1 MEDPKLNAA
10 TEAQAAEVTAQ
21 EAPATHMAA
30 QEPAVDIAALT
41 AQAKAE
47 ARAEALA
54 YVAEVNE
61 LCHLAGMPDK
71 AAGFVAK
78 AVPVAEIRKTLLTA
92 KAATAEAT
100 AIVSQHEG
108 MAGSPSAESKIDT
121 AAIYSSRNNPKGK

>member
-1 MEDPKLNAA
+1 MKDQNLNAT

-21 EAPATHMAA
+21 EATATPMAA

-41 AQAKAE
+41 AHAKAE

-61 LCHLAGMPDK
+61 LCQLAGMPDK

-100 AIVSQHEG
+100 TIMSQHEG
-108 MAGSPSAESKIDT
+108 MAGSPVEPKIDT
-121 AAIYSSRNNPKGK
+121 TAIYSSRNNPKGK

>member
-1 MEDPKLNAA
+1 MKEPNMTAA

-21 EAPATHMAA
+21 EAPATSMAA

-61 LCHLAGMPDK
+61 LCQLAGMPDK

-100 AIVSQHEG
+100 AIMSQHEG

>member
-1 MEDPKLNAA
+1 M
-10 TEAQAAEVTAQ
+10 
-21 EAPATHMAA
+21 
-30 QEPAVDIAALT
+30 
-41 AQAKAE
+41 
-47 ARAEALA
+47 A

-61 LCHLAGMPDK
+61 LCQLAGMPDK

-100 AIVSQHEG
+100 AIMSQHEG

-121 AAIYSSRNNPKGK
+121 AAIYSSRNNPKTQSRL

>member
-1 MEDPKLNAA
+1 
-10 TEAQAAEVTAQ
+10 
-21 EAPATHMAA
+21 MAA

-78 AVPVAEIRKTLLTA
+78 TVPVAEIRKTLLTA

-100 AIVSQHEG
+100 AIMSQHEG

-121 AAIYSSRNNPKGK
+121 AAIYSTRNNPKTQSRL

>member
-1 MEDPKLNAA
+1 MRDQNQKIEA
-10 TEAQAAEVTAQ
+10 EAQVAEVEAK
-21 EAPATHMAA
+21 EAPATPMAA

-61 LCHLAGMPDK
+61 LCQLAGMPDK

-78 AVPVAEIRKTLLTA
+78 AVPVAEIRKTLLAA

-100 AIVSQHEG
+100 AIMSQHEG